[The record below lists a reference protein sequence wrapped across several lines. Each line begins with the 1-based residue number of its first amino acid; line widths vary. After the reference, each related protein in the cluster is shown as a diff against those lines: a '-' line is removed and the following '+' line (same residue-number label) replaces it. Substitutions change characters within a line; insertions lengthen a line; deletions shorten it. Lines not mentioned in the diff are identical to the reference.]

1 MRLIMLG
8 VGLAGD
14 LHSHLNNKKSDL
26 HELLLTTL
34 TNMSTVIDLAL
45 ILEQLY
51 SRMRLQLGLVTNG
64 ACKELGT
71 KRERSMRMTCAR
83 TG

>member
-1 MRLIMLG
+1 MLG

-14 LHSHLNNKKSDL
+14 LHSHLNDKKSDL
-26 HELLLTTL
+26 HGPLPTTQ
-34 TNMSTVIDLAL
+34 TNTSTVMDLAL

-51 SRMRLQLGLVTNG
+51 SRMRLRLGLVSNG
-64 ACKELGT
+64 ACKEFDT